1 MAYCAVQ
8 YIYCQ
13 IVFESSPMS
22 HDKYTSVTSICLT
35 AMLIANVEQTEAE
48 RGYHVGDDVT
58 QCDIKPDIS
67 RLLSN

>member
-1 MAYCAVQ
+1 
-8 YIYCQ
+8 
-13 IVFESSPMS
+13 
-22 HDKYTSVTSICLT
+22 
-35 AMLIANVEQTEAE
+35 MLIANVEQTEAE